1 MFFSILFRHL
11 LGDVSAYQQSIG
23 IFCRE
28 KMLLPYLLMLISL
41 TKCAKKLFTVI
52 RSASISTASLFFF
65 KFYRKTDMNAVWVDI
80 VVVSQQ
86 YLKIKFFHISV
97 GRMGNFFTGI
107 NIFKH
112 TLKFKLEETR
122 YVFCNILVMS
132 YFPVLIGSLS
142 FFTFSFT
149 SL

>member
-52 RSASISTASLFFF
+52 RSVSISTASLFFL

-107 NIFKH
+107 SIFKH

-122 YVFCNILVMS
+122 DVFCNILVIFS
-132 YFPVLIGSLS
+132 SIDRFPK
-142 FFTFSFT
+142 FFHLFFYIIII
-149 SL
+149 